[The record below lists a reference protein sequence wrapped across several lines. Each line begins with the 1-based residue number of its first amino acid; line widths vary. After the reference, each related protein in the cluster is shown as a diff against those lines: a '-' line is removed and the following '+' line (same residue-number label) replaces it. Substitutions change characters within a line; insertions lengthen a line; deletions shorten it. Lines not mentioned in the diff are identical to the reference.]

1 MTNEN
6 ETTLT
11 ITLNSSSKRTIQ
23 QLATVKEVSFDEM
36 LQRVVER
43 GVYDITYRTKRNAK
57 VYAQNKA
64 LKQLLKDRPELLENV

>member
-1 MTNEN
+1 MTTEN

>member
-1 MTNEN
+1 MTTEN

-11 ITLNSSSKRTIQ
+11 ITLNATSKRTIQ